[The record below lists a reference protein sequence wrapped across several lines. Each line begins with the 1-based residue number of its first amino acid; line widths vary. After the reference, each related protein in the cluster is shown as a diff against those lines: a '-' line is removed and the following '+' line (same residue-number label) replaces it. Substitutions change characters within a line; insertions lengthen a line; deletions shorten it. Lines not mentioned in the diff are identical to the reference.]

1 MDYQSRHLS
10 LFHFSSPLR
19 SFSLNLYPLPF
30 ILHSLSL
37 ILHPLS
43 LILILFTCF
52 LNTALLSREP
62 NSPEIHLV
70 YTGNLNCTLD
80 DCRCDDKLAGGFTR
94 ILAVLDSLRERHP
107 GLILVDAGD
116 FLNSYS
122 LPKANRLMLE
132 LLSPAGYAA
141 LNLGDQEFVESPA
154 FLMSANRDLEAP
166 LPFLSGNVLLKTS
179 REPAAPLRMQKTRAG
194 QISLSI
200 LGLVDAEAFEFIS
213 AEGLEIIPPEK
224 ALHAV
229 QAEVNDPAGLQI
241 LLFHGPWQR
250 ASELL
255 REFPWIDAVVLAH
268 NQRRQFEV
276 QSGAAL
282 AECGSE
288 GEYIGRLRI
297 TRAGDSWA
305 FENQFIPIHRR
316 ISPHKEAQRKVDEY
330 YRHLRDGA
338 K

>member
-1 MDYQSRHLS
+1 MCCVRMMDSQSRR
-10 LFHFSSPLR
+10 F
-19 SFSLNLYPLPF
+19 NLYPFSAPLNPSFPLPHPCTFYLLPF
-30 ILHSLSL
+30 TFYLFLS
-37 ILHPLS
+37 
-43 LILILFTCF
+43 TCF

-62 NSPEIHLV
+62 NSPEIHLI

-80 DCRCDDKLAGGFTR
+80 DCRCDDELAGGFTR
-94 ILAVLDSLRERHP
+94 IMAVLDSLRERHP

-122 LPKANRLMLE
+122 LPNANRLMLE
-132 LLSPAGYAA
+132 LLAPAGYAA

-154 FLMSANRDLEAP
+154 FLKSANPP

-224 ALHAV
+224 ALQAV

-241 LLFHGPWQR
+241 LLFHGRWQR

-268 NQRRQFEV
+268 NQRRQFQV

-305 FENQFIPIHRR
+305 FENEFIPIHRR
-316 ISPHKEAQRKVDEY
+316 FPPNQEAQQKVDKY
-330 YRHLRDGA
+330 YRRLRDGV